1 MAKKRGQ
8 GEGSIYKRNS
18 DGRWVGQVT
27 IDGEKISKYFKS
39 QREAR
44 TWVNET
50 TSQVED
56 GLTVMGAKTTLEEYL
71 KDWLVTVQTSVRPKT
86 HEQYSQIVRQ
96 HIIPALGRIKL
107 KDLTPGNIQSLYNMK
122 LREKEKKERTVVMI
136 HAVLHRALNQALKMG
151 YLGRNPADGVTKP
164 RLKRQEMK
172 ILKENE
178 VLTFLSTAKGTRFEL
193 LFYMAVTTGLRQ
205 GELLGLK
212 WSDLDWNRGILS
224 IQRQAQ
230 RIRGKGIV
238 FSEPKSASGKRSIV
252 LGKTTID
259 KLRSHL
265 NQQQLQREV
274 IGDKWVDHDLIFPST
289 VGTPMGHSNLWKIF
303 KDLLKKAGLPIIRF
317 HDLRH
322 TAASLML
329 IQGIHP
335 KVVQERLGH
344 ADISLTLNTYS
355 HVVPSMQEEV
365 GDKMDELLTPL
376 EIGSE
381 LRQLAHD

>member
-122 LREKEKKERTVVMI
+122 L
-136 HAVLHRALNQALKMG
+136 
-151 YLGRNPADGVTKP
+151 
-164 RLKRQEMK
+164 
-172 ILKENE
+172 
-178 VLTFLSTAKGTRFEL
+178 
-193 LFYMAVTTGLRQ
+193 
-205 GELLGLK
+205 
-212 WSDLDWNRGILS
+212 
-224 IQRQAQ
+224 
-230 RIRGKGIV
+230 
-238 FSEPKSASGKRSIV
+238 
-252 LGKTTID
+252 
-259 KLRSHL
+259 
-265 NQQQLQREV
+265 
-274 IGDKWVDHDLIFPST
+274 
-289 VGTPMGHSNLWKIF
+289 
-303 KDLLKKAGLPIIRF
+303 
-317 HDLRH
+317 
-322 TAASLML
+322 
-329 IQGIHP
+329 
-335 KVVQERLGH
+335 
-344 ADISLTLNTYS
+344 
-355 HVVPSMQEEV
+355 
-365 GDKMDELLTPL
+365 
-376 EIGSE
+376 
-381 LRQLAHD
+381 